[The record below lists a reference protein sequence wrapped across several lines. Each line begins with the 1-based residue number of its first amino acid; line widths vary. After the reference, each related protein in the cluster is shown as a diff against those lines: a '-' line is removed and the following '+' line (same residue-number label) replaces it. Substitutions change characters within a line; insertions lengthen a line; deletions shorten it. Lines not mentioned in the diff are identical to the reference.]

1 MTATLAML
9 AIGFGLL
16 AALLTEQSQLWS
28 RAFKMLASTAMVA
41 VVFTSDASFDG
52 YALFVTAALVAS
64 WAGDLALSF
73 KGQQA
78 FLGGLISF
86 ALAHVLY
93 TLGFFARSPMDLLS
107 VALSGAVMAVT
118 AAAIVR
124 WLTPHVPD
132 QLAMPV
138 SGYIAIISV
147 MVVTAF
153 GTSGTSIDPR
163 IPTAAVLFAISDV
176 LVARQQF
183 VAPSRSNRIVGLP
196 SYYVAQV
203 LFAITVVVPWT

>member
-1 MTATLAML
+1 VTAALAVL
-9 AIGFGLL
+9 TIGFGLL
-16 AALLTEQSQLWS
+16 SAFLTEQSQLWS
-28 RAFKMLASTAMVA
+28 RVFKMLASTAMVA
-41 VVFTSDASFDG
+41 LVFTGRGTFDA
-52 YALFVTAALVAS
+52 YALLVTGALLAS
-64 WAGDLALSF
+64 WAGDFALSF

-86 ALAHVLY
+86 ALAQMLY

-107 VALSGAVMAVT
+107 VALSGAVMAIT
-118 AAAIVR
+118 AAAILR

-132 QLAMPV
+132 RLAMPV

-153 GTSGTSIDPR
+153 GTSGSLIDPR
-163 IPTAAVLFAISDV
+163 IPSAAVLFAISDV

-183 VAPSRSNRIVGLP
+183 VAPSRSNRLVGLP
-196 SYYVAQV
+196 TYYAAQV
-203 LFAITVVVPWT
+203 LFATTVVIPWT